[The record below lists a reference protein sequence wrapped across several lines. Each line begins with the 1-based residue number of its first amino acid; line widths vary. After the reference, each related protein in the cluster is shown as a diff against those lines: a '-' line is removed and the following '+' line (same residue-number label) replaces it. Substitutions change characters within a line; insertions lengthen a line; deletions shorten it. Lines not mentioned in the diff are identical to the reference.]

1 MTINTLTAEYYW
13 KIRAARSK
21 LLVMQQLINHPQV
34 HFKIQVALPVSYL
47 LDIGDI
53 VEISQA
59 ILTKPRFGLVMTQC
73 KSPLYINQHGSK
85 FFLILLLLW

>member
-1 MTINTLTAEYYW
+1 
-13 KIRAARSK
+13 
-21 LLVMQQLINHPQV
+21 MQQLINHPQV

-73 KSPLYINQHGSK
+73 KSPLIHQPTWLK
-85 FFLILLLLW
+85 ILPYPPVALVKWQSRVNVSLQMN